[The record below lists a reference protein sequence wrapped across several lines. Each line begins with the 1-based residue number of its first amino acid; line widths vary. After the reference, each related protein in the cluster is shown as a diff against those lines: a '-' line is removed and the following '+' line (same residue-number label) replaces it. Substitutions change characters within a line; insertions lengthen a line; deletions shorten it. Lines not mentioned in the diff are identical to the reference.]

1 MGVQDAPYLFKRS
14 LYDIYDKHLYTCEGV
29 KVVTEKINIWM
40 SIQREDL
47 SIYRWADDNLLMVWI
62 DPKAKEGWV
71 AVVVPG
77 YQYC

>member
-1 MGVQDAPYLFKRS
+1 MGVQDAPYLFKHS
-14 LYDIYDKHLYTCEGV
+14 LYDKHLYTCEGV
-29 KVVTEKINIWM
+29 KVVTEKINIWT

-47 SIYRWADDNLLMVWI
+47 HSIYRWADDNLLIVWI
-62 DPKAKEGWV
+62 DPKEKEGWV